1 MNTDDQQAIIAVLR
15 REASRVMSRIQPD
28 EDEGVREAL
37 VASSARYDDL
47 ADVVADA
54 PRSMRDD
61 IIEAEC
67 ALAFEVLAEAAAR
80 YVRLLESAGIYAGE
94 AIDAA
99 LDDLRETLEG
109 DR

>member
-15 REASRVMSRIQPD
+15 REASRVMSRIQP
-28 EDEGVREAL
+28 DEGVREAL

-80 YVRLLESAGIYAGE
+80 YVRLLESAGIYAGV
-94 AIDAA
+94 ASAAA
-99 LDDLRETLEG
+99 LDGLRETLEG